1 MTSKHEKI
9 LSVPT
14 NVITGFLGVGKTS
27 AILSLLKQ
35 KPEHERWAVLV
46 NEFGEIGVDGSLL
59 EKNKSISAGV
69 FIKEVPGGCMCCA
82 SGVPTQIALNQLL
95 TEAKPHRLLIEPTG
109 LGHPQEVLTLLS
121 NKYYKKVLRLEKTI
135 TLVDARQIADQRYAE
150 HATFNQQLEVADVIV
165 TNKVDLYDEHE
176 EANLFNHLTLKKF
189 MPKELYR
196 AQYGE
201 IKLDWLEGGIRID
214 SRACEHAH
222 SHQHSISHSHSQT
235 QLHEH
240 SVNNKETKQASL
252 NEHTSTSNKTNTSD
266 FIKAENSGEGYQS
279 VGWRISP
286 SQAFNRGKI
295 VSFLNSIE
303 AIRVKASFITSE
315 GVFGYNKT
323 IDGLNEFALND
334 IDQSRIEIICDVID
348 KGWELKL
355 RQATST

>member
-35 KPEHERWAVLV
+35 KPDHERWAVLV

-59 EKNKSISAGV
+59 EKNKFISAGV

-121 NKYYKKVLRLEKTI
+121 NKYYEKVLRLEKTI

-150 HATFNQQLEVADVIV
+150 HATFNQQLEVANVIV
-165 TNKVDLYDEHE
+165 ANKVDLYDEYE
-176 EANLFNHLTLKKF
+176 EANLLNHLTLKKF
-189 MPKELYR
+189 TPKELYST
-196 AQYGE
+196 QYGE
-201 IKLDWLEGGIRID
+201 IKLDWLEGGIFID
-214 SRACEHAH
+214 SRPCKH
-222 SHQHSISHSHSQT
+222 SHKHSISHNHSKTHSHY
-235 QLHEH
+235 
-240 SVNNKETKQASL
+240 NNEIKQASL
-252 NEHTSTSNKTNTSD
+252 NEPTSSSDKINTSD

-279 VGWRISP
+279 VGWRISH

-295 VSFLNSIE
+295 ISFLNSIE

-334 IDQSRIEIICDVID
+334 IDESRIEIICDVID
-348 KGWELKL
+348 KEWELKL